1 MAQPTKKAAQMTRD
15 ELAAYIDYSI
25 LKPQFTTAEVIELAH
40 TGINYQCAT
49 LCINPWALD
58 VVAPLV
64 KDTGVGICVVADFPF
79 GQGTAADKE
88 VLSRAY
94 VSRGDI
100 QDLDLVINYG
110 LLREGKWQQAAEEIK
125 PAINVCREAGVI
137 TKVILETDALDK
149 KAIEGG
155 VEAVIAAGGDYV
167 KTSTGFYTGGETV
180 GASREVMAHLIE
192 VTDGRAKVKAS
203 GCVRD
208 QAHYFDLID
217 MGVDR
222 IGVGYRSV
230 PVVLGE

>member
-1 MAQPTKKAAQMTRD
+1 MAQPEKKAAQMTRD
-15 ELAAYIDYSI
+15 ELASYIDYSI
-25 LKPQFTTAEVIELAH
+25 LKPQFTTEEVVELAH
-40 TGINYQCAT
+40 TGINYKCAT
-49 LCINPWALD
+49 LCTNPWALD
-58 VVAPLV
+58 VVAPLLPG
-64 KDTGVGICVVADFPF
+64 TGVGICVVADFPF

-88 VLSRAY
+88 MLARAY

-125 PAINVCREAGVI
+125 PAIAVCREAGVV
-137 TKVILETDALDK
+137 TKVILETDALNK

-167 KTSTGFYTGGETV
+167 KTSTGFYTGGPTV
-180 GASREVMAHLIE
+180 GGARDVMAHLIE

-203 GCVRD
+203 GNVRD

-217 MGVDR
+217 MGVER

>member
-1 MAQPTKKAAQMTRD
+1 MAQPEKKAAQMTRD
-15 ELAAYIDYSI
+15 ELASYIDYSI
-25 LKPQFTTAEVIELAH
+25 LKPQFTTEEVVELAH
-40 TGINYQCAT
+40 TGINYKCAT

-58 VVAPLV
+58 VVAPLLPG
-64 KDTGVGICVVADFPF
+64 TGVGICVVADFPF

-88 VLSRAY
+88 MLARAY

-125 PAINVCREAGVI
+125 PAIAVCREAGVV

-167 KTSTGFYTGGETV
+167 KTSTGFYTGGPTV
-180 GASREVMAHLIE
+180 GGARDVMAHLIE

-203 GCVRD
+203 GNVRD